1 MTSRDLLRTLDAR
14 PFKLFVLKLAD
25 SRVFEVC
32 HREMVMV
39 GESSAVVAT
48 RNIRDAEGN
57 PVTTDWRTIA
67 INQICEI
74 GLR

>member
-14 PFKLFVLKLAD
+14 PFKPFVLKLAD

-32 HREMVMV
+32 HREMIMV